1 MTMRVLSF
9 DFDGCI
15 FNGDYVNSC
24 KRKAAKEINDII
36 KYNESFLKEIR
47 AENDRLAYTNV
58 ISFIG
63 SNRQSK
69 AIDDLNSIKFTIGLG
84 IIKVGSCFPAIQ
96 AITNYLSVKFDSFLL
111 ADIYGHYENGNP
123 LEDGTSYNRAIDPA
137 FKGMH
142 ADWEFDE
149 TKATIIYAQ
158 MHKIAL
164 ANPKEEIVFDFYDDR
179 NDILYSLHNFFN
191 NNKELMPR
199 NVTLHLNQ
207 YVNSTLSHPFA
218 DIVGSGIIDA
228 NYRATVIE
236 MAQKAKDTQAFSY
249 SQSLKVSEQLNPKL
263 LTNRCEIPFTKA
275 ENNFFSILNQ
285 IFDKAIKLRKDGH
298 INASAS
304 ANELIRKI
312 STHFN
317 DYKSKTI
324 NYKSFQDLCAKDLS
338 DAHKVLDMHRGL
350 KKLLVNLAIA
360 TLTFGLGHLVLSIAN
375 GHFTLFNPK
384 TKSQEQLDKLKSALT
399 EINIIGPRPNGVA

>member
-1 MTMRVLSF
+1 MSIRVLSF

-15 FNGDYVNSC
+15 FNKDYINSC
-24 KRKAAKEINDII
+24 KGRASTEIRDVI

-47 AENDRLAYTNV
+47 AENDRLAYSSV

-69 AIDDLNSIKFTIGLG
+69 YIDNLNSIKGKK
-84 IIKVGSCFPAIQ
+84 KVGSCFPAIQ
-96 AITNYLSVKFDSFLL
+96 EISIYLSVKFDSFLL
-111 ADIYGHYENGNP
+111 ADIYGRYENGNP
-123 LEDGTSYNRAIDPA
+123 LEDGTSYNRATDPY
-137 FKGMH
+137 FKGKH

-149 TKATIIYAQ
+149 TKATILYAQ
-158 MHKIAL
+158 IHRIAL
-164 ANPKEEIVFDFYDDR
+164 TNPQEEIVFDFYDDR
-179 NDILYSLHNFFN
+179 EDILSALHNFFN
-191 NNKELMPR
+191 NHKELMPK